1 VAARTLLLFK
11 VVPTQQ
17 DVAQLYVNKQHK
29 YFMLKKILTS
39 PWTALLTLALIV
51 SIRIADPVF
60 VESVRLR
67 YFDTLIT
74 AKEPTF
80 NNIVTVNIDEP
91 TLDKYG
97 QWPLPRAEYAKIIK
111 DLYDRG
117 ASLVVLNVLMAEPD
131 RTGGD
136 AGLSA
141 ALKNYPVILGSVPSN
156 KTKNTPRV
164 PGSAVLGPEWLD
176 QIVQYSGL
184 IANVPQ
190 LENSAAGVG
199 IVSTLPEVDG
209 VNRRMPLIVAV
220 DDKLYPALSLETLR
234 VAAGD
239 STFQVKLFEGGVEK
253 MRVPK
258 FGPVT
263 TDNLGRVWIDWSQ
276 ESRSFGL
283 TKLPKDL
290 EGAIVIVG
298 PTAAGI
304 GNPVPTSKGA
314 VWPHEVQAAVIGT
327 MMNGVVIQRPD
338 YADGVEI
345 LALLA
350 FGILLIFLSR
360 WTYVGIGA
368 TVVIVGAVV
377 PGTMWAFT
385 NWLIL
390 SDATAI
396 SFGLILVALHTY
408 GVKFVSEFLQKQA
421 VKKQFAGYCSPEVVR
436 LLQENPDLIK
446 KGIKKDVSVMFS
458 DLRGFTPIGEYF
470 DKPGNGGPQGLATY
484 MNGYMDA
491 ITIPIIDANGM
502 VLKYVGDASMHIH
515 GAPLDDDRH
524 AHTIVAVGLEM
535 LDAVD
540 EYTEIMEAQGLPP
553 AAMGWG
559 CNTGYGYIGE
569 MGSTARHGYDIL
581 GDMVSTAARL
591 EARCKAYG
599 VLCII
604 GAETYNRTKDDF
616 FYLLLD
622 NLQPKGKTVADLIYT
637 VLRTRGID
645 YARDKIAHD
654 VMHDLYRQKKFDEA
668 AAMCAKLKGNFGGQ
682 MDKYYKIW
690 IERCDFMKLQDLGD
704 NWNGEFVAH
713 EK

>member
-1 VAARTLLLFK
+1 
-11 VVPTQQ
+11 
-17 DVAQLYVNKQHK
+17 
-29 YFMLKKILTS
+29 MMKKILLS
-39 PWTALLTLALIV
+39 PWTALLTLALV
-51 SIRIADPVF
+51 VGIRIADPTF
-60 VESVRLR
+60 LESVRLR

-74 AKEPTF
+74 SKAVTV
-80 NNIVTVNIDEP
+80 NNIVTVNIDEA

-117 ASLVVLNVLMAEPD
+117 AGLVVLNVLMAESD

-136 AGLSA
+136 AVLGT
-141 ALKNYPVILGSVPSN
+141 ALKQYPVILPSVPYEG
-156 KTKNTPRV
+156 KTKNTPRK
-164 PGSAVLGPEWLD
+164 PGTAVINSEHMD
-176 QIVQYSGL
+176 QIVQYNGL
-184 IANVPQ
+184 IANIPQ
-190 LENSAAGVG
+190 LENNAVGVG
-199 IVSTLPEVDG
+199 TTHTKEEIDG
-209 VNRRMPLIVAV
+209 VNRRLPLVV
-220 DDKLYPALSLETLR
+220 TVNGDVYPSLAMETLR

-239 STFQVKLFEGGVEK
+239 TTTQIKLFPGGVEK
-253 MRVPK
+253 MRIPK
-258 FGPVT
+258 FGPIA

-276 ESRSFGL
+276 ESHSVSAVQ
-283 TKLPKDL
+283 LPKDL
-290 EGAIVIVG
+290 MGAIVIVG

-304 GNPVPTSKGA
+304 SNPVGTSKGA
-314 VWPHEVQAAVIGT
+314 VFPHEVQAAVIGT
-327 MMNGVVIQRPD
+327 MMNGVVIERPD

-345 LALLA
+345 ISILALGLLLLFLTRWVYAGLA
-350 FGILLIFLSR
+350 SVIIICIGVVLGSHYAFSNFL
-360 WTYVGIGA
+360 
-368 TVVIVGAVV
+368 
-377 PGTMWAFT
+377 F
-385 NWLIL
+385 LF
-390 SDATAI
+390 DATAI
-396 SFGLILVALHTY
+396 LSGTILVALHAY

-421 VKKQFAGYCSPEVVR
+421 IKKQFAGYCSPEVVR

-470 DKPGNGGPQGLATY
+470 DKPGNGGPQGLAKY

-524 AHTIVAVGLEM
+524 AHTIVQVGLEM
-535 LDAVD
+535 LDRVD
-540 EYTEIMEAQGLPP
+540 EYTKIMEAQGLPP

-559 CNTGYGYIGE
+559 CNTGDGYIGE

-637 VLRTRGID
+637 VLRTRGAD
-645 YARDKIAHD
+645 YTRDKIAHD
-654 VMHDLYRQKKFDEA
+654 VMHDLYKQKKFDEA
-668 AAMCAKLKGNFGGQ
+668 AAMCKKMNGTFGGQ
-682 MDKYYKIW
+682 MDKYYKMW
-690 IERCDFMKLQDLGD
+690 IERCDFMKQQSLPD

>member
-1 VAARTLLLFK
+1 
-11 VVPTQQ
+11 
-17 DVAQLYVNKQHK
+17 
-29 YFMLKKILTS
+29 MKKILTS
-39 PWTALLTLALIV
+39 PWTALLTLALIL

-117 ASLVVLNVLMAEPD
+117 AGLVVLNVLMAEPD

-141 ALKNYPVILGSVPSN
+141 ALKNYPVVLGSVPSN

-176 QIVQYSGL
+176 QIVQYPGL
-184 IANVPQ
+184 IANVPP

-209 VNRRMPLIVAV
+209 INRRMPLIVTV
-220 DDKLYPALSLETLR
+220 DGKLYPALSLETLR

-263 TDNLGRVWIDWSQ
+263 TDNLGRIWIDWSQ
-276 ESRSFGL
+276 ESRTFGL

-338 YADGVEI
+338 YADGAEI
-345 LALLA
+345 IALLA
-350 FGILLIFLSR
+350 FGLLLIFLSR

-377 PGTMWAFT
+377 PGTMWAFS

-421 VKKQFAGYCSPEVVR
+421 IKKQFAGYCSPEVVR
-436 LLQENPDLIK
+436 LLQVNPDLIK
-446 KGIKKDVSVMFS
+446 KGVKKDVSVMFS

-470 DKPGNGGPQGLATY
+470 DKPGNGGPEGLAKY
-484 MNGYMDA
+484 MNEYMDA

-515 GAPLDDDRH
+515 GAPLDDDKH
-524 AHTIVAVGLEM
+524 AHTIVRVGLEM
-535 LDAVD
+535 LDRVD
-540 EYTEIMEAQGLPP
+540 AFTKEKEAQGLPP

-637 VLRTRGID
+637 VLRTKGED
-645 YARDKIAHD
+645 YTRDKIAHD

-682 MDKYYKIW
+682 MDKYYKMW

>member
-1 VAARTLLLFK
+1 
-11 VVPTQQ
+11 
-17 DVAQLYVNKQHK
+17 
-29 YFMLKKILTS
+29 
-39 PWTALLTLALIV
+39 LALIV

-74 AKEPTF
+74 QKTPTA
-80 NNIVTVNIDEP
+80 NNIYTVNIDEAA
-91 TLDKYG
+91 LDKYG

-117 ASLVVLNVLMAEPD
+117 AGLVVLNVIMAEPD

-136 AGLSA
+136 AVLSN
-141 ALKNYPVILGSVPSN
+141 ALKQYPVVMGSVPSQ
-156 KTKNTPRV
+156 KTKNSPRN

-176 QIVQYSGL
+176 QIVQYPGL

-190 LENSAAGVG
+190 LENAAAGIG

-209 VNRRMPLIVAV
+209 VNRRLPLVVSV
-220 DDKLYPALSLETLR
+220 DGKLYPSMSMEALR
-234 VAAGD
+234 AAAGD
-239 STFQVKLFEGGVEK
+239 TTFQVKLNENGVEK
-253 MRVPK
+253 MRIPK
-258 FGPVT
+258 FGPIT

-276 ESRSFGL
+276 ENQQASL
-283 TKLPKDL
+283 LDLPKNFN
-290 EGAIVIVG
+290 GAIVIVG

-304 GNPVPTSKGA
+304 ANPLPTAKGA
-314 VWPHEVQAAVIGT
+314 VWPQDVQAAAMAT
-327 MMNGVVIQRPD
+327 MINGVVIQRPD

-360 WTYVGIGA
+360 WTYVGICA
-368 TVVIVGAVV
+368 AVVIVGAVA
-377 PGTMWAFT
+377 PGTMYAFS

-396 SFGLILVALHTY
+396 TFGLVLVALHTY

-421 VKKQFAGYCSPEVVR
+421 IKKQFAGYCSKEVVE
-436 LLQENPDLIK
+436 LLQKDPDLIK
-446 KGIKKDVSVMFS
+446 RGVRKDVSVMFS
-458 DLRGFTPIGEYF
+458 DLRGFTPIGEHYG
-470 DKPGNGGPQGLATY
+470 DDVAGLGKY

-491 ITIPIIDANGM
+491 ISQPMLDNKGM
-502 VLKYVGDASMHIH
+502 VIKYVGDASMHIH
-515 GAPLDDDRH
+515 GAPIEDLNH
-524 AHTIVAVGLEM
+524 ARTIVAVGLEM

-540 EYTEIMEAQGLPP
+540 EYTKLMEAQGLPP

-559 CNTGYGYIGE
+559 CNSGVGFIGE
-569 MGSTARHGYDIL
+569 MGSTERHSYDIL

-599 VLCII
+599 VLAIV

-637 VLRTRGID
+637 VLRTRGED
-645 YARDKIAHD
+645 YTRDKIAHD

-668 AAMCAKLKGNFGGQ
+668 AAMCKKLKGNFGGQ